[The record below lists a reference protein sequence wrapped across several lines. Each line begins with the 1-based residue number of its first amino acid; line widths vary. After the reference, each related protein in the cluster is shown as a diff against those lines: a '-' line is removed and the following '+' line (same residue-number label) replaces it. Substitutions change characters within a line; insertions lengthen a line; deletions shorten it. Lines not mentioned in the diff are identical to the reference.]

1 MTSTQQGAMRDSA
14 EVIFMMV
21 AKWVYKKTGGY
32 FILQISQTKV
42 TGHLTTPE
50 LIHIHISRLL
60 TAFQK

>member
-1 MTSTQQGAMRDSA
+1 
-14 EVIFMMV
+14 MMV

>member
-1 MTSTQQGAMRDSA
+1 
-14 EVIFMMV
+14 MMV

-42 TGHLTTPE
+42 TGHLTSE